1 RAASVLLPHDYVS
14 RHLAG
19 GGEAFT
25 DRGDASGTA
34 YYSTASEQWKPGL
47 VELAL
52 GHGLELPRLPGSP
65 PEIMA
70 RTPGGAAIAPGPGD
84 NMGAAL
90 GLSLGEGDVS
100 VSIGTSGVCAMVSAT
115 KPNDATGTVTGFADA
130 TGRFLPMTTTINAA
144 RILEAGRALLGVDWD
159 EFAAL
164 ALASVPGAHGVTLL
178 PYFDGE
184 RTPNRPTAR
193 ATLTGM

>member
-1 RAASVLLPHDYVS
+1 AHRRRSCAAPMLSPV
-14 RHLAG
+14 
-19 GGEAFT
+19 
-25 DRGDASGTA
+25 
-34 YYSTASEQWKPGL
+34 PG
-47 VELAL
+47 
-52 GHGLELPRLPGSP
+52 
-65 PEIMA
+65 
-70 RTPGGAAIAPGPGD
+70 AIAAPP
-84 NMGAAL
+84 
-90 GLSLGEGDVS
+90 
-100 VSIGTSGVCAMVSAT
+100 GVCAMVSAT

-144 RILEAGRALLGVDWD
+144 RILEVGRALLGVDWD

-193 ATLTGM
+193 ATLTGMSTATTREDI